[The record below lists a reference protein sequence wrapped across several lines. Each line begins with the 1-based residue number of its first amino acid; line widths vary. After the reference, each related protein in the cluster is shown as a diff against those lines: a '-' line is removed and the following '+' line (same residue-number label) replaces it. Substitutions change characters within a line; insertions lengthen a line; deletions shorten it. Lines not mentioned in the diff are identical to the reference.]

1 MNQQWNSFDL
11 AGLAES
17 CDLECKSAQGR
28 DGKGELPDDFWK
40 SYSAMAN
47 ADGGTILLGVQ
58 ERPRGEFRALGLED
72 VERVRKALWDNLHN
86 RKQVSSNLLSE
97 QDVMPVEI
105 DDKTVLHIQVPR
117 ASRQMKPVHLGSNPF
132 GGTFLRRY
140 EGDYQADDE
149 TVRRLL
155 AERVEDSRDERVLKG
170 FDFSD
175 MDMDTVAAYRNRF
188 AAVKPGHVWSDLPLP
203 EFLER
208 IGAFG
213 KDRDEGT
220 GGLRLA
226 GLLMFGRAEVIR
238 DALPHYMVDYQ
249 ERAEAKAEKRWIDR
263 LVPDGTWSGNVYDF
277 FRKVYQKLTAD
288 LKVPFQL
295 QEGQRVDDTP
305 VHEALREA
313 LANTLIHADFSGRV
327 SVLVVKRPDMFGFR
341 NPGLMRVAP
350 ELAVKGGNSDCR
362 NRRLQTM
369 FQLVGYGDH
378 AGSGLPKI
386 YRNWEGQ
393 HWRRPVLHEQRE
405 PEQTLMEL
413 RMSSLVPEDVLVEL
427 QVRLGKR
434 FRALPEQAR
443 LALITASAEG
453 VLNHTRLREISAEHP
468 ADITKMLAGLVR
480 DGLLR
485 PKGTGRG
492 MVYFLPWQSQTASMV
507 FDSENSLALVT
518 DVALTPEPTALRPES
533 RVLTPELST
542 LTPELSA
549 LTPELGTTTQQL
561 GVMTAE
567 QSSKSNAVPNEP
579 DVISDL
585 SQISQDVLDRLRI
598 LAEPVTLRKRAG
610 PELMQQTVLAL
621 CTGHYLG
628 LRVLAHLLA
637 RNSSGDD
644 LRKRILNPLVAS
656 KALQRAYLNPND
668 PRQAYTTSASTTE
681 TLNR

>member
-1 MNQQWNSFDL
+1 MNEQWNSFDL
-11 AGLAES
+11 ASMAES
-17 CDLECKSAQGR
+17 SDLECKAAQGR
-28 DGKGELPDDFWK
+28 DGKGELPEDFWK

-47 ADGGTILLGVQ
+47 ADGGLILLGVQ
-58 ERPRGEFRALGLED
+58 EKPRGEFRALGLAD
-72 VERVRKALWDNLHN
+72 VEKVRKALWDNLHN
-86 RKQVSSNLLSE
+86 RKQVSSNLLTE
-97 QDVMPVEI
+97 QDITPIEI
-105 DDKTVLHIQVPR
+105 DGKTVLRIHVPR
-117 ASRQMKPVHLGSNPF
+117 ALRQVKPVHLGSNPF

-155 AERVEDSRDERVLKG
+155 AERVEDARDERVLKG

-175 MDMDTVAAYRNRF
+175 LDMDTVAAYRNRF

-203 EFLER
+203 DFLER

-213 KDRDEGT
+213 KNREEGYT
-220 GGLRLA
+220 GLRLA

-249 ERAEAKAEKRWIDR
+249 ERPAPKAEKRWIDR
-263 LVPDGTWSGNVYDF
+263 LVPDGSWSGNVYDF

-295 QEGQRVDDTP
+295 WEGQRVDDTP

-341 NPGLMRVAP
+341 NPGLMRVPP
-350 ELAVKGGNSDCR
+350 ELAVIGGNSDCR

-386 YRNWEGQ
+386 YRNWAGQ
-393 HWRRPVLHEQRE
+393 HWRRPVLYELRE

-413 RMSSLVPEDVLVEL
+413 RMSSLVPEDVLVDL
-427 QVRLGKR
+427 QARLGGR
-434 FRALPEQAR
+434 FAALPELAR

-453 VLNHTRLREISAEHP
+453 MLNHARMREISSEHS

-480 DGLLR
+480 DGLLATQ
-485 PKGTGRG
+485 GTGRG
-492 MVYFLPWQSQTASMV
+492 MVYFLSWQQPDAGSFIERAVEPMLSA
-507 FDSENSLALVT
+507 ELA
-518 DVALTPEPTALRPES
+518 A
-533 RVLTPELST
+533 

-549 LTPELGTTTQQL
+549 LTPELSALTPEQL
-561 GVMTAE
+561 GDAE
-567 QSSKSNAVPNEP
+567 TEPNEP
-579 DVISDL
+579 VVISDL
-585 SQISQDVLDRLRI
+585 NQIGSDELARLHA
-598 LAEPVTLRKRAG
+598 LAAPVARRERAN
-610 PELMQQTVLAL
+610 PELVQKTVLAL
-621 CTGHYLG
+621 CSGRYLG
-628 LRVLAHLLA
+628 LRVLAQLLG
-637 RNSSGDD
+637 RNPDGVD

-656 KALQRAYLNPND
+656 KSLRRAYPNPND
-668 PRQAYTTSASTTE
+668 PRQAYTASVSNSTGTQ
-681 TLNR
+681 N